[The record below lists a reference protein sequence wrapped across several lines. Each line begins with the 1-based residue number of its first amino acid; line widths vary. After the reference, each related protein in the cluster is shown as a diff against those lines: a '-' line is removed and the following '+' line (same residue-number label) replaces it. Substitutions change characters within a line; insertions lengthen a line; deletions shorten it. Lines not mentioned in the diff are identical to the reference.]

1 MGTDNRE
8 QELLRRCA
16 NGDVSAFEPVVLT
29 YRDTAYRYA
38 YSLMHNH
45 HDALDLSQ
53 EAFARAFRA
62 IASFDTSRPF
72 QPWFLRV
79 LRNLCLN
86 EIDRRRRRPT
96 PVTTTGDGVE
106 MLTLVAGPG
115 DPRQEAVKQDDSRRL
130 QAAINR
136 LSPDH
141 REIITLRHFEDLAYQ
156 QIAEV
161 LDIPIGTVMSRLFHA
176 RKNLAKLLKSST
188 DSE

>member
-161 LDIPIGTVMSRLFHA
+161 LDIPIGTVMSRLHYA
-176 RKNLAKLLKSST
+176 RQALRKRLELP
-188 DSE
+188 E